1 MTGAPEP
8 PPGSWQPPG
17 PHGQQP
23 WGPPPG
29 PGPWGPP
36 SLSPEDER
44 TWAMFAHIGAL
55 VAGVFAM
62 AFLGPLIV
70 MLTQGT
76 RSAFVRRHAVESL
89 NFQLTLLIALVAG
102 IGVSVV
108 TLGLA
113 LLVFIPAAIFG
124 GIAALV
130 LVIIAG
136 VAANN
141 GQDYR
146 YPVNLR
152 MVK

>member
-8 PPGSWQPPG
+8 PPGSWQPPPG
-17 PHGQQP
+17 PYGQQP
-23 WGPPPG
+23 WGPAPG
-29 PGPWGPP
+29 
-36 SLSPEDER
+36 LSPQEER

-55 VAGVFAM
+55 IAGVVGF

-70 MLTQGT
+70 MLTQGNK
-76 RSAFVRRHAVESL
+76 SGFVRRHAVESL
-89 NFQLTLLIALVAG
+89 NFQLTLLIALAVG
-102 IGVSVV
+102 IGVSIL

-113 LLVFIPAAIFG
+113 LLVFIPVLIFG

-136 VAANN
+136 IAANN